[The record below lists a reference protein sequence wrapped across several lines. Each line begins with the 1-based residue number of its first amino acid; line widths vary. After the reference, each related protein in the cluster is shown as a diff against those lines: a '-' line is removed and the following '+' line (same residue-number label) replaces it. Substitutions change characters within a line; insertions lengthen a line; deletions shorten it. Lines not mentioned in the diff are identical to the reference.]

1 MDKHNVGEIA
11 GLVWHALENRR
22 AISVQELSRILS
34 QNVIDVAMAIGWLAR
49 EDKIYLQTKDHI
61 TFVSLYNIFD
71 FSFG

>member
-11 GLVWHALENRR
+11 GQVWHALENRR
-22 AISVQELSRILS
+22 AISVQDLSRILS

-49 EDKIYLQTKDHI
+49 EDKIYLQTKDNI

-71 FSFG
+71 FCFG